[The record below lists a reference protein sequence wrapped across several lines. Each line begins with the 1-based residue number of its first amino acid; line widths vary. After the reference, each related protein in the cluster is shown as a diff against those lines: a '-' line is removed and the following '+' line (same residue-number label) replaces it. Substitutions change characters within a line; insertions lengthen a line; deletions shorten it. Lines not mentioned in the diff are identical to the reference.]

1 MLDLESGP
9 VHLSVE
15 EGIGGTSLC
24 LSIAAKIL
32 QSNSRVI
39 WLGRKTLNSE
49 RTRAIF
55 TELDETQLERFFMM
69 EFGDNLLHQATALKS
84 LINRLTE
91 TDLVVIDD
99 WCPSSGRAPANDLEA
114 ARSLISSAEHTRLIL
129 TSKAYES
136 PSGDGDKWKSR
147 GAQLSGVRQVWLLRH
162 EGFRNYRRI
171 IDGDI
176 QTRLLLKESGFV
188 PD

>member
-24 LSIAAKIL
+24 LSLAATVL
-32 QSNSRVI
+32 QSNSIVV
-39 WLGRKTLNSE
+39 WLGRNPLNSE
-49 RTRAIF
+49 RTQAILA
-55 TELDETQLERFFMM
+55 ELNETQLERLYII
-69 EFGDNLLHQATALKS
+69 EFGDNLLTRANALKP
-84 LINRLTE
+84 LINRLNE
-91 TDLVVIDD
+91 ADLLVIDD

-114 ARSLISSAEHTRLIL
+114 VRSLISSTENTRLIL

-147 GAQLSGVRQVWLLRH
+147 GAQLSGTRQVWLLRQ
-162 EGFRNYRRI
+162 EGFRNHRKI

-176 QTRLLLKESGFV
+176 QTRLLLKESGFF
-188 PD
+188 PE